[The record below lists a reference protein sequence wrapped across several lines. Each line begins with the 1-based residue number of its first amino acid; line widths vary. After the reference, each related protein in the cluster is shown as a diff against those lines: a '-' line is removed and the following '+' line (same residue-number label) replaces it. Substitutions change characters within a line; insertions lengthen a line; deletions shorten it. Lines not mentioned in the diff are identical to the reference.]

1 MSRLRCVKPR
11 LQPAGNPLRVNTSS
25 ERRIRGSA
33 LMAIIERI
41 KTRDQGLCQ
50 QCKADGRV
58 RLGNEV
64 DHRVPLHLGGS
75 ESDDNRWLL
84 CADCHAAKTKHE
96 ATNRR
101 DISDA

>member
-1 MSRLRCVKPR
+1 MSRLRYIKSR
-11 LQPAGNPLRVNTSS
+11 LQPASNLLKAKPSS

-58 RLGNEV
+58 RLGSEV
-64 DHRVPLHLGGS
+64 DHRLPLHLGGS

-96 ATNRR
+96 ARGRSNLYGL
-101 DISDA
+101 